1 MAYQL
6 EVRVLKPVDVKAS
19 EVMTLTEAAAR
30 LGLSKSALG
39 DLMNRGVLRRL
50 VDGSE
55 PNPMK
60 ANRVY
65 MADVENE
72 LKRRR
77 LRRADGRLKI
87 KRGRP
92 VGT

>member
-19 EVMTLTEAAAR
+19 EVMTLTAAAAR
-30 LGLSKSALG
+30 LGLSDSAVG
-39 DLMNRGVLRRL
+39 DLMARGVLRKL
-50 VDGSE
+50 VDQSE
-55 PNPMK
+55 PNPRK
-60 ANRVY
+60 ANRVFV
-65 MADVENE
+65 ADVENE